1 MLNEE
6 DCYMLGANFHTRKFK
21 ALFNVSLRKEEEE
34 SEEDFE
40 ARKAAA
46 TAQQAAIEEN
56 LIIFPDG
63 TIFGVRKTMVD
74 SYFKDEDVQD
84 VRWGRRQLPKRLVM
98 ENADDLYKLLAAVVP
113 LDETVNYG

>member
-56 LIIFPDG
+56 FLMEQSSAFERRWLILTLKMKTFRMFDG
-63 TIFGVRKTMVD
+63 EGD
-74 SYFKDEDVQD
+74 SFLKD
-84 VRWGRRQLPKRLVM
+84 
-98 ENADDLYKLLAAVVP
+98 
-113 LDETVNYG
+113 